1 MNLNKKKYWSPKY
14 HVCIHNIDDFI
25 ENPNNGFRIGTC
37 YYVSM
42 ILYFIGSKW
51 WSFIKMHGK
60 RKEKGIIDVLL
71 VYRLKKRRRCVQFS
85 KTPKNTEKHWK
96 TTKQRTLKIKFKAIW
111 SNTQTTPAT
120 KLRLN
125 WTDVTK
131 WSHTINKRWIKRIFD
146 AINIIKPKTNSKW
159 IRE

>member
-1 MNLNKKKYWSPKY
+1 MSLNKKNYWSPKY
-14 HVCIHNIDDFI
+14 HVCIYNIDDFI
-25 ENPNNGFRIGTC
+25 EKPNNGYRIGTC

-42 ILYFIGSKW
+42 ILYFRCSKW

-71 VYRLKKRRRCVQFS
+71 VYRLKKKEDVACNSV
-85 KTPKNTEKHWK
+85 KHRK
-96 TTKQRTLKIKFKAIW
+96 TTKQRTLMIKFKAIW

-131 WSHTINKRWIKRIFD
+131 WSHTINKRWIKRIFY
-146 AINIIKPKTNSKW
+146 AFNTIKPKMNSKW
-159 IRE
+159 MRE